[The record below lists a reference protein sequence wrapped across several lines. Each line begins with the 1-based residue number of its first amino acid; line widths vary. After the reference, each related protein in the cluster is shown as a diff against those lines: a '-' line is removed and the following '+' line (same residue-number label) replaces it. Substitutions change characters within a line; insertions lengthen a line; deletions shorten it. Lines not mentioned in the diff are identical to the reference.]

1 MDKTEVLLET
11 CLDTDGTVA
20 YQIARNTMTGEY
32 YFYAEDD
39 DGKLKKKAKSYHGSF
54 EKEKQKYGPSRE

>member
-11 CLDTDGTVA
+11 CLNIDGTIA

-32 YFYAEDD
+32 YFYAESD
-39 DGKLKKKAKSYHGSF
+39 DGKLKKKAKSSIII
-54 EKEKQKYGPSRE
+54 